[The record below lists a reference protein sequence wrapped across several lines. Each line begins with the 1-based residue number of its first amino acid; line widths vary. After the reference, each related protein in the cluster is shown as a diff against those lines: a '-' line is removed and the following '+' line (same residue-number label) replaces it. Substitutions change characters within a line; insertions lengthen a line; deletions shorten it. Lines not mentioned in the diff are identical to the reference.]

1 MNMKRLTFFVL
12 LTVFGLAAMAQEPV
26 SDSVVAT
33 HRIESAVQ
41 STDTLVTILAP
52 ADLVLRY
59 NEENVVQLLVKEV
72 NPNNLMVTAVDR
84 DACSVRSGGAAGKYL
99 VKPLIREGFV
109 VLRIGKMD
117 MLGSYQ
123 KIKEISF
130 TVLPP
135 DAEN

>member
-1 MNMKRLTFFVL
+1 MKRLTIFVL
-12 LTVFGLAAMAQEPV
+12 LTVFGLSAMAQEPV

-41 STDTLVTILAP
+41 LTDTLVTILAP

-59 NEENVVQLLVKEV
+59 NEENVVQLLVKDV
-72 NPNNLMVTAVDR
+72 NQNNLMVTAVDR
-84 DACSVRSGGAAGKYL
+84 DACSVRGGGAAGKYL

-123 KIKEISF
+123 KIKEINF

>member
-1 MNMKRLTFFVL
+1 
-12 LTVFGLAAMAQEPV
+12 
-26 SDSVVAT
+26 
-33 HRIESAVQ
+33 
-41 STDTLVTILAP
+41 
-52 ADLVLRY
+52 
-59 NEENVVQLLVKEV
+59 
-72 NPNNLMVTAVDR
+72 MVTAVDR
-84 DACSVRSGGAAGKYL
+84 DACSVRSGGAAGKYF
-99 VKPLIREGFV
+99 VKPLILEGFV

>member
-1 MNMKRLTFFVL
+1 MNMKRLTIFVL

-26 SDSVVAT
+26 SDSAVAT

-52 ADLVLRY
+52 ADLVIRY
-59 NEENVVQLLVKEV
+59 NEENVVQLLVKDV
-72 NPNNLMVTAVDR
+72 NPNNLMVAAVDR

-123 KIKEISF
+123 KIKEINF

>member
-59 NEENVVQLLVKEV
+59 NEENVVQLLVKDL

-84 DACSVRSGGAAGKYL
+84 DA
-99 VKPLIREGFV
+99 
-109 VLRIGKMD
+109 
-117 MLGSYQ
+117 
-123 KIKEISF
+123 
-130 TVLPP
+130 
-135 DAEN
+135 

>member
-1 MNMKRLTFFVL
+1 
-12 LTVFGLAAMAQEPV
+12 
-26 SDSVVAT
+26 
-33 HRIESAVQ
+33 
-41 STDTLVTILAP
+41 
-52 ADLVLRY
+52 
-59 NEENVVQLLVKEV
+59 
-72 NPNNLMVTAVDR
+72 MVTAVDR
-84 DACSVRSGGAAGKYL
+84 DACSVRSGGAAGKYKYL